1 MIYDRIKE
9 LAKEKGVTIQQMER
23 DLGLSERNSC
33 KWNDSLPR
41 VSTLKKIAD
50 YFNVTIEDLLKE

>member
-1 MIYDRIKE
+1 MIYSKIKE

-23 DLGLSERNSC
+23 DLSLPERNVC

-41 VSTLKKIAD
+41 VDTLKRVAD
-50 YFNVTIEDLLKE
+50 YFGVSIEYFLE